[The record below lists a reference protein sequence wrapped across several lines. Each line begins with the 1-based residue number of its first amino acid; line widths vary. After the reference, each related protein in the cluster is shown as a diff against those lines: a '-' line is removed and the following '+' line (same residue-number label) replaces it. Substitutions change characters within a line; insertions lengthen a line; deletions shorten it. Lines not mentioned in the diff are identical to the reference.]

1 MTNLTPEQLAI
12 IEHAATSRNHL
23 VVDAKA
29 GSGKTSTLLE
39 LLPKLKGSVSF
50 QAFNKAIATE
60 VQAKATNKYGMMA
73 SMNWNISTVHA
84 LGLSIFRKAGQKPQ
98 VSGGKTSFMLKDLI
112 KEDRPKDD
120 DPIHLNTTHI
130 RNLVGYAKA
139 AGFGLTSPA
148 EHFPGLM
155 DTDAWYALGEHY
167 DLWDDLQGG
176 MSPEAAIEWAKDLL
190 LRSNKRLSMVD
201 FDDMIYLPL
210 LHNMTPPT
218 FQNVLIDEAQ
228 DINAT
233 RRELAFRVLAPG
245 GKLIAVGDPNQA
257 IYGFTGAAADS
268 LPRIKDRAQADV
280 LPLTICWRCDSEII
294 AAAQRFVPT
303 IRARPGAPA
312 GKVSNVNFISEDGPD
327 FLDMPVAGDAILC
340 RLNRPNVAAALG
352 LIRRGMKARIEGRDI
367 GQRLLGH
374 VKSCND
380 AYAFAK
386 MHELL
391 SDLEYHSAQEEARL
405 LQKKRESA
413 AALLVDECDAASLL
427 IERSIEQHGPN
438 ATWAQ
443 LEALFQTLFGDD
455 VSAKDVVTLSSV
467 HKAKG
472 REWPRVF
479 ILGYS
484 DYMPF
489 FAASMDWEL
498 EQEDNLR
505 YVAITRAERELILV
519 HGVQSALDK
528 GLHRQAP
535 KSAAATTK
543 IADETKLDGAN
554 MTGANLIG
562 ANMAD
567 ANLVGARVGYFKKGL
582 R

>member
-50 QAFNKAIATE
+50 QAFNKSIATE
-60 VQAKATNKYGMMA
+60 VQAKATNKYGLVA

-98 VSGGKTSFMLKDLI
+98 VSGGKSSFMLKDLI
-112 KEDRPKDD
+112 KEERPRDD

-139 AGFGLTSPA
+139 SGLGIRSSQ
-148 EHFPGLM
+148 EHFPEI
-155 DTDAWYALGEHY
+155 TDKQAWYDIGEHF

-176 MSPEAAIEWAKDLL
+176 MEPEQAIEWAIDLL

-268 LPRIKDRAQADV
+268 LPRIKERAQADV
-280 LPLTICWRCDSEII
+280 LPLTICWRCDSGII
-294 AAAQRFVPT
+294 KAAQQFVPT
-303 IRARPGAPA
+303 IRARPNAPT
-312 GKVSNVNFISEDGPD
+312 GTVVHVNVMADSGMASHGGFSVPQMQD
-327 FLDMPVAGDAILC
+327 FLDMPQPGDAILC

-352 LIRRGMKARIEGRDI
+352 LIRRGQKARIEGRDI

-374 VKSCND
+374 VKACND

-427 IERSIEQHGPN
+427 IERAIEQHGPN

-489 FAASMDWEL
+489 FAATMDWEL

-505 YVAITRAERELILV
+505 YVAITRSEHELIFV

-535 KSAAATTK
+535 KQAASAAA
-543 IADETKLDGAN
+543 ADPKL
-554 MTGANLIG
+554 L
-562 ANMAD
+562 D
-567 ANLVGARVGYFKKGL
+567 ALVTPTLGVDFLKKGL

>member
-1 MTNLTPEQLAI
+1 MSNNLTPEQLAI

-50 QAFNKAIATE
+50 QAFNKSIATE
-60 VQAKATNKYGMMA
+60 VQAKATNKYGLMA

-98 VSGGKTSFMLKDLI
+98 VSGGKSSFMLKDLI
-112 KEDRPKDD
+112 KEERPRDD

-139 AGFGLTSPA
+139 SGFGLTSAA
-148 EHFPGLM
+148 EDFPSLL
-155 DTDAWYALGEHY
+155 DTNAWYALGEHY

-176 MSPEAAIEWAKDLL
+176 MSPEAAIEWAIDLL

-268 LPRIKDRAQADV
+268 LPRIKQRAQADV

-294 AAAQRFVPT
+294 AAAQQFVPT
-303 IRARPGAPA
+303 IRARPGAPR
-312 GKVSNVNFISEDGPD
+312 GSVLSVNFIDERPNGTD
-327 FLDMPVAGDAILC
+327 FLDLPQPGDAILC

-352 LIRRGMKARIEGRDI
+352 LIRRGQKARIEGRDI
-367 GQRLLGH
+367 GERLLGH
-374 VKSCND
+374 IKHCND

-386 MHELL
+386 PHELL
-391 SDLEYHSAQEEARL
+391 SDLEYYAAEEEARL
-405 LQKKRESA
+405 MQKKRESA
-413 AALLVDECDAASLL
+413 AALLRDECEAAALL
-427 IERSIEQHGPN
+427 IERNVEAHGPN
-438 ATWAQ
+438 AAWSQ
-443 LEALFQTLFGDD
+443 LEALFQSLFGDD
-455 VSAKDVVTLSSV
+455 VSAKDVITLSSV

-489 FAASMDWEL
+489 FAASLDWEL

-505 YVAITRAERELILV
+505 YVAITRAEKELILV

-535 KSAAATTK
+535 KAAAPALTQ
-543 IADETKLDGAN
+543 
-554 MTGANLIG
+554 
-562 ANMAD
+562 
-567 ANLVGARVGYFKKGL
+567 GAR
-582 R
+582 